1 MVNAGKENVDWLV
14 KQDKA
19 FAESTFS
26 NRAWLDGLT
35 GNFTA
40 LKTGLGEMFSGMKT
54 KVADFFDTWV
64 LKGYITEGKLTRQAW
79 QRVADT
85 KVALDAMR
93 EANRQLHA
101 HLIADGKQAMETMIA
116 NDNAY
121 LNARLAGIAQVKAAM
136 DELAVG
142 REQRAGASPG
152 EQAASG
158 VTRQQQNNQIAE
170 QTQEALVQ
178 QANSHMLDL
187 LAKAQEAKA
196 REREAMVAA
205 TEGKTDALRA
215 KAEQATQRATE
226 ASAAFTTAE
235 GNAQSAEQ
243 SLSILRDTNAAKMQN
258 SVEATLKT
266 QADSIKGII
275 DAAVA
280 SGTPLDGAF
289 QVAKQSIT
297 KAYSD
302 QKINLDDLQN
312 IDKAAKQL
320 AMSSSVAPQA
330 KESLLKTVKL
340 MEGFNEI
347 AHGLTTR
354 LTLVEANQQAI
365 MQRQ

>member
-1 MVNAGKENVDWLV
+1 
-14 KQDKA
+14 
-19 FAESTFS
+19 
-26 NRAWLDGLT
+26 
-35 GNFTA
+35 
-40 LKTGLGEMFSGMKT
+40 
-54 KVADFFDTWV
+54 
-64 LKGYITEGKLTRQAW
+64 
-79 QRVADT
+79 
-85 KVALDAMR
+85 
-93 EANRQLHA
+93 LHA